1 MPQSTPTDVVLAVVA
16 VLERLG
22 VRYAVGGSFASSL
35 HGVFR
40 ASVDVDIVADLAE
53 QHVLPLVKEL
63 SDGFYLDE
71 TSIRRAIDS
80 RRSFN
85 LIHLDTMFK
94 VDIFL
99 PKGRAFDDAQLERS
113 SPQVIATNPERTV
126 VVASAEDTI
135 LAKLSWYRAGGEVS
149 EQQWRDVQ
157 GILQVQAGRLDTE
170 YMARMA
176 ESLRVGDLLDRAF
189 AEAAG

>member
-1 MPQSTPTDVVLAVVA
+1 MPLATPIDVVLAVVA
-16 VLERLG
+16 VLERLE

-40 ASVDVDIVADLAE
+40 ASVNVDIVAELAD
-53 QHVLPLVKEL
+53 QHVSPLVREF
-63 SDGFYLDE
+63 SEAFYLDE
-71 TSIRRAIDS
+71 TAIRRAVDS

-85 LIHLDTMFK
+85 LIHLATMFK
-94 VDIFL
+94 VDVFL
-99 PKGRAFDDAQLERS
+99 PKGRAFDDAELSRC
-113 SPQVIATNPERTV
+113 SPQVIATNPKRTV

-157 GILQVQAGRLDTE
+157 GVLQVQAGRLDTE
-170 YMARMA
+170 YMVRMA
-176 ESLRVGDLLDRAF
+176 GSLGVDDLLDRAF
-189 AEAAG
+189 AEAAD

>member
-1 MPQSTPTDVVLAVVA
+1 MPLSTPIDVVIAVVA

-63 SDGFYLDE
+63 SDRFYLDE
-71 TSIRRAIDS
+71 TAIRRAIDS

-94 VDIFL
+94 VDVFL
-99 PKGRAFDDAQLERS
+99 PKGRVFDDAQLDRS
-113 SPQVIATNPERTV
+113 SPQVIATNPTRTV

-157 GILQVQAGRLDTE
+157 GVLQVQTGRLDTE

-176 ESLRVGDLLDRAF
+176 ESLHLGDLLDRAF
-189 AEAAG
+189 TEAAR

>member
-1 MPQSTPTDVVLAVVA
+1 MPLPTPIDVVLGVVA
-16 VLERLG
+16 VLERLP

-40 ASVDVDIVADLAE
+40 ASVDVDIVAELTD
-53 QHVLPLVKEL
+53 QHVLPLIREL
-63 SDGFYLDE
+63 SDAFYLDE
-71 TSIRRAIDS
+71 TAIRRAIDS

-85 LIHLDTMFK
+85 LIHFSTMFK
-94 VDIFL
+94 IDVFL
-99 PKGRAFDDAQLERS
+99 PKGRAFDDAELSRC
-113 SPQVIATNPERTV
+113 SPQVIATNPRRTA

-157 GILQVQAGRLDTE
+157 GVLQVQAGRLDTE

-176 ESLRVGDLLDRAF
+176 ESLSVDDLLDRAF
-189 AEAAG
+189 AEAAD